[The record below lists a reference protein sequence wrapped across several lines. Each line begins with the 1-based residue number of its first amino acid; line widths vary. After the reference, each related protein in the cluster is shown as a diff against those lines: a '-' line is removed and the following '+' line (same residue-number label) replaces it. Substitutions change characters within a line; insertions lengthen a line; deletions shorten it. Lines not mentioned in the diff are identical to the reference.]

1 MLNNHLKHL
10 QNNRVSI
17 IQWEKLGDQVA
28 NNIYNFPI
36 VIGDDTKDL
45 ENLDLLIPN
54 RLLLARNN
62 SRCPVGSVNVT
73 EDVDKIIQQNNKVFE
88 VWFRAWLTSYVPTLM
103 LQLKWFKSVRDAK
116 VGDHGSKII

>member
-17 IQWEKLGDQVA
+17 IQWKKLGDQVA

-45 ENLDLLIPN
+45 ENL
-54 RLLLARNN
+54 RLVN
-62 SRCPVGSVNVT
+62 S
-73 EDVDKIIQQNNKVFE
+73 
-88 VWFRAWLTSYVPTLM
+88 
-103 LQLKWFKSVRDAK
+103 
-116 VGDHGSKII
+116 